1 MQTAVRTVAIVAVA
15 LLLMSASIAGAADVK
30 VELKAQNNSGENG
43 SATLSDAGT
52 GKTKVTVNVTG
63 APATAQPMHIHK
75 GTCTKLDPKPAH
87 PLPNLTAGKAEVTL
101 NVAMSDLQKEPHAIN
116 GHKSAQEASV
126 YVFCGEI
133 PAK

>member
-1 MQTAVRTVAIVAVA
+1 MRTASIVVVA
-15 LLLMSASIAGAADVK
+15 LLLMSASIVSAADLK

-43 SATLSDAGT
+43 TATLSDAGA
-52 GKTKVTVNVTG
+52 GKTKVSINVTG
-63 APATAQPMHIHK
+63 APATAQPLHIHK
-75 GTCTKLDPKPAH
+75 GTCAKMDPKPAH
-87 PLPNLTAGKAEVTL
+87 ALPNLTAGKSETTI
-101 NVAMSDLQKEPHAIN
+101 NVAMGDLQKEPHAIN

>member
-1 MQTAVRTVAIVAVA
+1 MRSAARIVSIVAVA
-15 LLLMSASIAGAADVK
+15 LLVMAASTAGAAEVK
-30 VELKAQNNSGENG
+30 VDLKAQNNSGETG
-43 SATLSDAGT
+43 AAMLADAGA

-75 GTCTKLDPKPAH
+75 GTCAKLDPKPAH
-87 PLPNLTAGKAEVTL
+87 ALPALTGGKAETTL
-101 NVAMSDLQKEPHAIN
+101 NVALADLQKEPHAIN

>member
-1 MQTAVRTVAIVAVA
+1 MLAAIRLFALVTVT
-15 LLLMSASIAGAADVK
+15 LLLMSPGIAGAAEVK
-30 VELKAQNNSGENG
+30 VPLKAQSNSGESG
-43 SATLSDAGT
+43 TATLSDAGT
-52 GKTKVTVNVTG
+52 GKTMVMITVTG

-75 GTCTKLDPKPAH
+75 GTCAKLDPKPAY
-87 PLPNLTAGKAEVTL
+87 PLPSLTNGKSEATV
-101 NVAMSDLQKEPHAIN
+101 NASMADLQKEPHAIN